1 MIQHPSPNFGRRRGN
16 ALPDMIVLHGTA
28 MESAKAALERLCVPD
43 FEVSA
48 HYLIAGS
55 GETFCLVNEDLRAW
69 HAGAGS
75 WGEVTDVNSRS
86 IGIELDN
93 VDGLPFPERQM
104 AALETLLAGI
114 MERWS
119 ISPAR
124 VIAHSDM
131 APTRKRDPGP
141 KFDWRRLALSD
152 LSIWPEETT
161 HLAPALP
168 ERRFEAGSPDAA
180 FRAAA
185 LEFGYPDVATET
197 LLAAF
202 RRRFRPHMDGSVAA
216 EDLTAI
222 RNLVRRFPVDRS

>member
-1 MIQHPSPNFGRRRGN
+1 MIQHPSPNFGHRRGG
-16 ALPDMIVLHGTA
+16 ALPDIVVLHGTA
-28 MESAKAALERLCVPD
+28 MDSAAAALERLCSPD

-48 HYLIAGS
+48 HYLIAID

-75 WGEVTDVNSRS
+75 WGGVTDVNSRS

-93 VDGLPFPERQM
+93 VDGSPFPEPQM

-114 MERWS
+114 MKRWS

-131 APTRKRDPGP
+131 APARKRDPGP
-141 KFDWRRLALSD
+141 KFDWRRLALAD
-152 LSIWPEETT
+152 LSIWPEEMT
-161 HLAPALP
+161 HSLTALP
-168 ERRFEAGSPDAA
+168 ERRAGTGSPDAA

-185 LEFGYPDVATET
+185 MEFGYPDVATET

-202 RRRFRPHMDGSVAA
+202 RRRFLPHMDGSVTAD
-216 EDLTAI
+216 DLTAI